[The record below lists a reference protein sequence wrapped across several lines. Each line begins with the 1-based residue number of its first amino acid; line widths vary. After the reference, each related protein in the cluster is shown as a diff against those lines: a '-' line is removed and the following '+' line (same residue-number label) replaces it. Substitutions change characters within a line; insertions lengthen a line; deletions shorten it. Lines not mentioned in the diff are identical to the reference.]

1 MKKKVISLIVIVAGL
16 FIIYNIISFP
26 KTIDKSY
33 KGYYINET
41 EDKITGTCDYSIL

>member
-33 KGYYINET
+33 KSYYINET